1 MLLLL
6 LDKPVGLILAYGTLG
21 ALFMP
26 FLAITLLVLLNK
38 RREGARRR
46 GAARGPREWRNGWL
60 SNSLMG
66 LCAVLFLALGVNE
79 LRNVLARPA
88 LS

>member
-6 LDKPVGLILAYGTLG
+6 LDQPVGLILAYGTLG

-38 RREGARRR
+38 RRPGAL
-46 GAARGPREWRNGWL
+46 PHSDVPDEWRNGWL
-60 SNSLMG
+60 SNGTLA
-66 LCAVLFLALGVNE
+66 LCALLFLALAVNE
-79 LRNVLARPA
+79 LRNVLEENLPFW
-88 LS
+88 